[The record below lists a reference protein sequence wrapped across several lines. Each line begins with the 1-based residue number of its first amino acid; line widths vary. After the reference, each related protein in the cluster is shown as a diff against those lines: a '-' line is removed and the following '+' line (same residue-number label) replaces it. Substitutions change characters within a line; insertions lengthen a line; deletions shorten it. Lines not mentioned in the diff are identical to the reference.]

1 MESKQKSESKRGI
14 ATDSVRVFVSVR
26 DRYSLES
33 LEGCV
38 HEEGGRQQGDPRL
51 ACREQGE
58 KSTTQP

>member
-1 MESKQKSESKRGI
+1 MESKDKSESKRDI
-14 ATDSVRVFVSVR
+14 VNDSVRAFVSVS
-26 DRYSLES
+26 DRYCLES

-38 HEEGGRQQGDPRL
+38 HEEGGRQQGNPRL

>member
-1 MESKQKSESKRGI
+1 MESKDKSESKRGI
-14 ATDSVRVFVSVR
+14 VNDSVRVFVSVS
-26 DRYSLES
+26 DRYSLEC

-38 HEEGGRQQGDPRL
+38 HEQGGRQQGNPRL